1 MWKILKSKSFWL
13 YAVVLVVVVGFF
25 SFAQIASRNSIKVKE
40 LPVALVN
47 QADKQASKIIV
58 KQLKN
63 KFSSSD
69 SQIKFIQVA
78 SYTAL
83 NKGFAAKKYYAALV
97 IDKNFDNQL
106 SLQQNYLKGL
116 IIQEKLNKI
125 SNQGTAQVPQIKAQR
140 DFAKKALANLPQ
152 AGKIKVIINQGMNA
166 QAAQVLT
173 NALPRLVAGLNQGI
187 AKKIQTAI
195 QQNGIAM
202 NSSEWQTLSNP
213 VKVQTKIKNKIPEKS
228 ISGMAPMII
237 VVLAWISSLIG
248 SMLLWREHKK
258 HSEHHKFSLSLINS
272 QILTGGVLTIIASLS
287 IYFFSAIVFGLPIP
301 DVPSFLGLLVFNV
314 FIFYLLQTCVLN
326 WLGFAGWPLII
337 VIWLLSAG
345 TISYAPEMLS
355 PLFRQWVY
363 NWTPMRFSMEM
374 FTNNLYIHGSV
385 TTMQTNFLVLS
396 LVGLVALLFIY
407 LSSLLKRKED

>member
-1 MWKILKSKSFWL
+1 
-13 YAVVLVVVVGFF
+13 
-25 SFAQIASRNSIKVKE
+25 
-40 LPVALVN
+40 
-47 QADKQASKIIV
+47 
-58 KQLKN
+58 
-63 KFSSSD
+63 
-69 SQIKFIQVA
+69 
-78 SYTAL
+78 
-83 NKGFAAKKYYAALV
+83 
-97 IDKNFDNQL
+97 
-106 SLQQNYLKGL
+106 
-116 IIQEKLNKI
+116 
-125 SNQGTAQVPQIKAQR
+125 
-140 DFAKKALANLPQ
+140 
-152 AGKIKVIINQGMNA
+152 
-166 QAAQVLT
+166 
-173 NALPRLVAGLNQGI
+173 
-187 AKKIQTAI
+187 
-195 QQNGIAM
+195 M